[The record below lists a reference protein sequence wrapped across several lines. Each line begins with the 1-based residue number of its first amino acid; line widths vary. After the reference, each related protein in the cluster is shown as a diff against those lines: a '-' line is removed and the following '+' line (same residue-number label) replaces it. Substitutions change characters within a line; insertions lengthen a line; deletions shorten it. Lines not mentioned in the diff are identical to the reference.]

1 MRIDGVVVC
10 CTLVQ
15 LSANSHKTSVG
26 AEPLKL
32 LSRRQVGEIACV
44 HAGTVKRWEVSGAL
58 RAIKINARVTRYDES
73 EVRRFIQEAR
83 VA

>member
-1 MRIDGVVVC
+1 MKPNPNR
-10 CTLVQ
+10 TE
-15 LSANSHKTSVG
+15 HG

-32 LSRRQVGEIACV
+32 LSRRQVGEIANV

-73 EVRRFIQEAR
+73 EVRRFIREAR

>member
-1 MRIDGVVVC
+1 M
-10 CTLVQ
+10 
-15 LSANSHKTSVG
+15 SANQNKT
-26 AEPLKL
+26 AENEAPLKL
-32 LSRRQVGEIACV
+32 LSRRQVGEIASV

-58 RAIKINARVTRYDES
+58 RAIKINARVTRYDEA

>member
-1 MRIDGVVVC
+1 MAN
-10 CTLVQ
+10 LN
-15 LSANSHKTSVG
+15 ANSNTTTG
-26 AEPLKL
+26 DAEPLKL
-32 LSRRQVGEIACV
+32 LSRRQVGEIASV

-58 RAIKINARVTRYDES
+58 RAIKINARVTRYDEA

>member
-1 MRIDGVVVC
+1 M
-10 CTLVQ
+10 
-15 LSANSHKTSVG
+15 SAIQNQDTTQRG
-26 AEPLKL
+26 ADTLKL
-32 LSRRQVGEIACV
+32 LSRRQVGEIASV

-58 RAIKINARVTRYDES
+58 RAIKINARVTRYDEA